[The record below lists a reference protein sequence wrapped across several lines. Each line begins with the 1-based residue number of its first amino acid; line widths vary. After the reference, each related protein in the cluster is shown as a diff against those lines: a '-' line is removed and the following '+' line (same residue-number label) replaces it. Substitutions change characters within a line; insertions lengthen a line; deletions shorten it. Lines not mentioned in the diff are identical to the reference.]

1 MTFTENATTPAHD
14 FYRDMLVQLQATGE
28 AYLVG
33 GGFAFAHYT
42 GIRRDTKDLDVFCK
56 PSQYPFFLQVF
67 DRLGYRTEQTDVR
80 WLAKVFKGDH
90 FMDIIFDSPNNICQV
105 DDSWYHHGRD
115 AEFEGVS
122 VRMVPVEELIWCKTY
137 VQNRERFDGA
147 DINHLLLAQGKQLDW
162 DRLLFRLD
170 RHWHLLL
177 AELLVFQFVYP
188 SEYRDIIPK
197 GLVDMLIRRVGQQYE
212 IPPSLEKL
220 CRGPLID
227 QTQYATDIR
236 EWQYKVTTIK
246 TV

>member
-1 MTFTENATTPAHD
+1 MTHTQNASTPALD
-14 FYRDMLVQLQATGE
+14 FYREMLIQLQATGE
-28 AYLVG
+28 PFLLG
-33 GGFAFAHYT
+33 GGFAFSHYT
-42 GIRRDTKDLDVFCK
+42 GIQRDTKDLDIFCK
-56 PSQYPFFLQVF
+56 PSQYPYFLQTF

-105 DDSWYHHGRD
+105 DDSWYQHGRD
-115 AEFEGVS
+115 AAFDDIP
-122 VRMVPVEELIWCKTY
+122 VRMIPVEELIWSKTY

-147 DINHLLLAQGKQLDW
+147 DINHLLLKQGKNLDW

-177 AELLVFQFVYP
+177 AQLLIFQFVYP
-188 SEYRDIIPK
+188 SEYRDIIPRE
-197 GLVDMLIRRVGQQYE
+197 LMDMLIRRVGQQYE
-212 IPPSLEKL
+212 IPPSIEKL

-227 QTQYATDIR
+227 QTQYAADIR
-236 EWQYKVTTIK
+236 EWQYKVTTIR